1 MRTLSVRLPVAFL
14 AALLVGWW
22 SLAQPAQAQQPEV
35 PRGRATL
42 VGTVVDAETG
52 DPLEGVNVFIATS
65 MRGTATDSEGRFRLT
80 GVPLGAQR
88 LYVSFVGYA
97 SEARNLNL
105 REARTYR
112 FEFALE
118 PTVIEGEGV
127 VVEAERDEKWQ
138 ERYEK
143 FVRLFIGETPNAE
156 ETEIQN
162 PEVLSFDGGVGRLEA
177 FAAEPLIIENQ
188 ALGYRIEYHLN
199 EFVATP
205 GRTRYD
211 GEPLFETLDGTP
223 AERSAWREARRE
235 AFMGSF
241 HHLMLAMLA
250 DKVEAQGFKLYLR
263 PSRGGGSF
271 AASGNPL
278 GGATPQTSGQRYPTS
293 VDELMEAGETDSERV
308 IDFQGIAEV
317 IYLGER
323 QTEAYQTWRSQY
335 ASGGMIRGRAP
346 RYQTSQFWLERGPAT
361 VDYKGDVVDPYG
373 VTVSGFYAF
382 ERVADQVPKEYRPR

>member
-1 MRTLSVRLPVAFL
+1 MRTRFLPFILVFVA
-14 AALLVGWW
+14 WW
-22 SLAQPAQAQQPEV
+22 SLGAGVYAQQPEV

-42 VGTVVDAETG
+42 TGTVIDAETG
-52 DPLEGVNVFIATS
+52 DPLSNVNVFIATS
-65 MRGTATDSEGRFRLT
+65 TRGTATDDQGRFRLT
-80 GVPLGAQR
+80 NVPLGAQR
-88 LYVSFVGYA
+88 LYVSIIGYESA
-97 SEARNLNL
+97 ARNLNL
-105 REARTYR
+105 REARVYNLD
-112 FEFALE
+112 FELE
-118 PTVIEGEGV
+118 PTVIEGEGI

-156 ETEIQN
+156 QTEILN
-162 PEVLSFDGGVGRLEA
+162 PEVISFDGGIGKLEA
-177 FAAEPLIIENQ
+177 FAAEPLIIENK

-211 GEPLFETLDGTP
+211 GEPLFEALEGTP
-223 AERSAWREARRE
+223 AQRAEWREARRE

-250 DKVEAQGFKLYLR
+250 DKVEAQGFKLFVR
-263 PSRGGGSF
+263 PSSGGGSF
-271 AASGNPL
+271 GGNRPL
-278 GGATPQTSGQRYPTS
+278 GGGTPRMSGQRYPTS
-293 VDELMEAGETDSERV
+293 VDEVMEAGETDSER
-308 IDFQGIAEV
+308 ILDFQGTVEV
-317 IYLGER
+317 VYLGEQ

-335 ASGGMIRGRAP
+335 ASDGMIRGRAP

-382 ERVADQVPKEYRPR
+382 ERVADQVPKEYRP